1 VLQKPINRDG
11 FLENAIASQ
20 WFRLLWRFLPRITVG
35 AALDPVFGQLEKG
48 FRGEVMFKSVGVIGA
63 GQMGAGIA
71 QVCATSGFHTV
82 LFDANPDALKRG
94 LDGIQKRLSQAAEK
108 GKITAQLAQES
119 AARLRPGASLSDF
132 SDCDIVIEA
141 IIEQFEIKAS
151 LFKQL
156 DGVVKPGAF
165 LASNT
170 SSISITR
177 LAAATSRPDKVIGVH
192 FMNPVPVMKL
202 IELIR
207 GLQTSDETYETI
219 QKFCTALDKTTILA
233 IDTPGFVVNRI
244 LCPMINEAIFL
255 VQEGVKPEDIDT
267 AMKLGTNQPMGPLTL
282 ADFVGLDTLL
292 YILQLLHR
300 ELGED
305 KYRPC
310 PLLVKYV
317 EAGWFGKKSGRGF
330 YRY

>member
-1 VLQKPINRDG
+1 
-11 FLENAIASQ
+11 
-20 WFRLLWRFLPRITVG
+20 
-35 AALDPVFGQLEKG
+35 
-48 FRGEVMFKSVGVIGA
+48 MFSKIGVIGA

-71 QVCATSGFHTV
+71 QVIAASGFATL
-82 LFDANPDALKRG
+82 LFDTQTAALSRG
-94 LDGIQKRLSQAAEK
+94 VEGIQNRLNQAVQK
-108 GKITAQLAQES
+108 GKITSDVAQATIK
-119 AARLRPGASLSDF
+119 RLTPANSLKDF
-132 SDCDIVIEA
+132 ADCDVVIEA
-141 IIEQFEIKAS
+141 IIENFEIKAE

-156 DGVVKPGAF
+156 DAIVKPSAI

-177 LAAATSRPDKVIGVH
+177 IAASTKRPEQVIGVH

-202 IELIR
+202 VELIR
-207 GLQTSDETYETI
+207 GLQTNDATYQKI
-219 QKFCTALDKTTILA
+219 QDFCSKIDKTTVLA
-233 IDTPGFVVNRI
+233 IDTPGFIVNRI

-317 EAGWFGKKSGRGF
+317 EAGWYGKKSGRGF
-330 YRY
+330 YGY

>member
-1 VLQKPINRDG
+1 
-11 FLENAIASQ
+11 
-20 WFRLLWRFLPRITVG
+20 
-35 AALDPVFGQLEKG
+35 
-48 FRGEVMFKSVGVIGA
+48 MFTKIGVVGA

-71 QVCATSGFHTV
+71 QVIATAGFSTL
-82 LFDANPDALKRG
+82 LFDANPEALKRG
-94 LDGIQKRLSQAAEK
+94 VEGIHKRLDQAVEK
-108 GKITAQLAQES
+108 GKLDARERDAVATRLS
-119 AARLRPGASLSDF
+119 AASSLNDF
-132 SDCDIVIEA
+132 AECDLVIEA
-141 IIEQFEIKAS
+141 IIEQFDIKAA

-156 DGVVKPGAF
+156 DAIVKKNV
-165 LASNT
+165 LLVSNT

-177 LAAATSRPDKVIGVH
+177 IAGVTSRPEKVMGVH

-202 IELIR
+202 VELIK
-207 GLQTSDETYETI
+207 GLQTSSETYDQI
-219 QKFCTALDKTTILA
+219 QSFCARIEKTTVLA

-255 VQEGVKPEDIDT
+255 VQEGVKPEDIDN
-267 AMKLGTNQPMGPLTL
+267 AMKLGTNHPMGPLTL

-317 EAGWFGKKSGRGF
+317 EAGWYGKKAGRGF
-330 YRY
+330 YKY

>member
-1 VLQKPINRDG
+1 M
-11 FLENAIASQ
+11 
-20 WFRLLWRFLPRITVG
+20 T
-35 AALDPVFGQLEKG
+35 
-48 FRGEVMFKSVGVIGA
+48 EVKTIGVIGA

-71 QVCATSGFHTV
+71 QVAASSGYQCI
-82 LFDANPDALKRG
+82 LWDAQSNALERG
-94 LDGIQKRLSQAAEK
+94 FQGIKNQLSRLVEK
-108 GKITAQLAQES
+108 QKITTDEEK
-119 AARLRPGASLSDF
+119 RTLSHLCTAKTVQDF
-132 SDCDIVIEA
+132 KSCDLVIEA
-141 IIEQFEIKAS
+141 IIENVDIKLKVINEIDAVLPAS
-151 LFKQL
+151 
-156 DGVVKPGAF
+156 AI

-177 LAAATSRPDKVIGVH
+177 LAAGTKRPNNVMGMH

-202 IELIR
+202 VELIR
-207 GLQTSDETYETI
+207 GLQTSDDTYATVKAVSEKMGKT
-219 QKFCTALDKTTILA
+219 TVLALDG
-233 IDTPGFVVNRI
+233 PGFIVNRI

-255 VQEGVKPEDIDT
+255 LQEGVKPEDIDN

-292 YILQLLHR
+292 FILQILHR

-317 EAGWFGKKSGRGF
+317 EAGWYGKKSGRGF

>member
-1 VLQKPINRDG
+1 M
-11 FLENAIASQ
+11 
-20 WFRLLWRFLPRITVG
+20 
-35 AALDPVFGQLEKG
+35 
-48 FRGEVMFKSVGVIGA
+48 GEIRTVGVIGA
-63 GQMGAGIA
+63 GQMGGGIA
-71 QVCATSGFHTV
+71 QVAAASGYSTV
-82 LFDANPDALKRG
+82 LWDANPSALERG
-94 LDGIQKRLSQAAEK
+94 HTAIRDRLNQGVDK
-108 GKITAQLAQES
+108 GKIQPEARDATLKNLTA
-119 AARLRPGASLSDF
+119 ASSLKEF
-132 SDCDIVIEA
+132 SRCDLVIEA
-141 IIEQFEIKAS
+141 VIEQFEAKAA
-151 LFKQL
+151 LFKEVDAVL
-156 DGVVKPGAF
+156 PPHALIV
-165 LASNT
+165 SNT

-177 LAAATSRPDKVIGVH
+177 MAAVTSRPAKFMGVH

-202 IELIR
+202 VELIR
-207 GLQTSDETYETI
+207 ALQTTDETYSTL
-219 QKFCTALDKTTILA
+219 QAFCASLGKTTVLA

-292 YILQLLHR
+292 YILQVLHR

-317 EAGWFGKKSGRGF
+317 EAGWYGKKSGRGF
-330 YRY
+330 YSY

>member
-1 VLQKPINRDG
+1 
-11 FLENAIASQ
+11 
-20 WFRLLWRFLPRITVG
+20 
-35 AALDPVFGQLEKG
+35 
-48 FRGEVMFKSVGVIGA
+48 MFSKIGVIGA

-71 QVCATSGFHTV
+71 QVIATSGFTTLLHD
-82 LFDANPDALKRG
+82 LQPAALAKG
-94 LDGIQKRLSQAAEK
+94 VEGIHSRLNLAAQK
-108 GKITAQLAQES
+108 GKLSPEVAH
-119 AARLRPGASLSDF
+119 AAISRLTPVNSLNDF
-132 SDCDIVIEA
+132 AECDLVIEA
-141 IIEQFEIKAS
+141 IIENFEIKAA

-156 DGVVKPGAF
+156 DTIVKRDAI

-177 LAAATSRPDKVIGVH
+177 IAASTGRPSQVIGVH

-202 IELIR
+202 VELIR
-207 GLQTSDETYETI
+207 GLQTSPETYSKIEE
-219 QKFCTALDKTTILA
+219 FCAKIDKTTVLA
-233 IDTPGFVVNRI
+233 IDTPGFIVNRI

-255 VQEGVKPEDIDT
+255 VQEGVKPQDIDT

-317 EAGWFGKKSGRGF
+317 EAGWYGKKSGRGF
-330 YRY
+330 YSY

>member
-1 VLQKPINRDG
+1 
-11 FLENAIASQ
+11 
-20 WFRLLWRFLPRITVG
+20 
-35 AALDPVFGQLEKG
+35 
-48 FRGEVMFKSVGVIGA
+48 MFKSVGVVGA

-71 QVCATSGFHTV
+71 QVCAMSGFTTI
-82 LFDANPDALKRG
+82 LFDANPDALTRG
-94 LDGIQKRLSQAAEK
+94 LDGIQKRLNQAAEK
-108 GKITAQLAQES
+108 GKMSAQAAQES
-119 AARLRPGASLSDF
+119 AARLKRGASLADF
-132 SDCDIVIEA
+132 AGCDIVIEA
-141 IIEQFEIKAS
+141 IIEQFEIKAA
-151 LFKQL
+151 LFKEL
-156 DGVVKPGAF
+156 DRVVKPGAI

-177 LAAATSRPDKVIGVH
+177 IAAVTSRPERVIGVH

-207 GLQTSDETYETI
+207 GLQTSDQTYSEI
-219 QKFCTALDKTTILA
+219 QSFCAALDKTTILA

-317 EAGWFGKKSGRGF
+317 EAGWYGKKAGRGF
-330 YRY
+330 YSYQG

>member
-1 VLQKPINRDG
+1 
-11 FLENAIASQ
+11 
-20 WFRLLWRFLPRITVG
+20 
-35 AALDPVFGQLEKG
+35 
-48 FRGEVMFKSVGVIGA
+48 MFSKIGVIGA

-71 QVCATSGFHTV
+71 QVIAANGFSTL
-82 LFDANPDALKRG
+82 LFDSQPAALARG
-94 LDGIQKRLSQAAEK
+94 IEGIHNRLNQAAQK
-108 GKITAQLAQES
+108 GKITAENAT
-119 AARLRPGASLSDF
+119 ATINRLSTATSLKDF
-132 SDCDIVIEA
+132 ADCDLIIEA
-141 IIEQFEIKAS
+141 IIENFEYKAE

-156 DGVVKPGAF
+156 DSIVKPAAI

-177 LAAATSRPDKVIGVH
+177 IAAATKRPEKVIGVH

-202 IELIR
+202 AELIR
-207 GLQTSDETYETI
+207 GLQTNDETYRVI
-219 QKFCTALDKTTILA
+219 QDFCAKIDKTTVLA
-233 IDTPGFVVNRI
+233 IDTPGFIVNRI

-317 EAGWFGKKSGRGF
+317 EAGWFGKKTGRGF

>member
-1 VLQKPINRDG
+1 MIRK
-11 FLENAIASQ
+11 
-20 WFRLLWRFLPRITVG
+20 
-35 AALDPVFGQLEKG
+35 
-48 FRGEVMFKSVGVIGA
+48 VGVVGA

-71 QVCATSGFHTV
+71 QVVASCGFSTL
-82 LFDANPDALKRG
+82 LFDAHPPALTKG
-94 LDGIQKRLSQAAEK
+94 LEGIHKRLAAAVDK
-108 GKITAQLAQES
+108 GKLSKEAEQKTVELLAP
-119 AARLRPGASLSDF
+119 ANSLKDF
-132 SDCDIVIEA
+132 ADCDLVIEA
-141 IIEQFEIKAS
+141 IVEQFEVKKE
-151 LFKQL
+151 LFQAL
-156 DGVVKPGAF
+156 DANVKPEGI

-177 LAAATSRPDKVIGVH
+177 IAAATSRPSKVIGVH

-202 IELIR
+202 VELIR
-207 GLQTSDETYETI
+207 GLQTDDSTFQTI
-219 QKFCTALDKTTILA
+219 QGFCAKIEKTTVLA

-330 YRY
+330 YQY

>member
-1 VLQKPINRDG
+1 
-11 FLENAIASQ
+11 
-20 WFRLLWRFLPRITVG
+20 
-35 AALDPVFGQLEKG
+35 
-48 FRGEVMFKSVGVIGA
+48 MFTKIGIIGA

-71 QVCATSGFHTV
+71 QVIASSGFTT
-82 LFDANPDALKRG
+82 LLYDADPAALTRG
-94 LDGIQKRLSQAAEK
+94 MEGITTRLNLAVQK
-108 GKITAQLAQES
+108 GKLSRE
-119 AARLRPGASLSDF
+119 AADAALQRLLPTSELKGMEP
-132 SDCDIVIEA
+132 CDLVIEA
-141 IIEQFEIKAS
+141 IIENFEIKAS
-151 LFKQL
+151 LFKEL
-156 DGVVKPGAF
+156 DLIIKPDGV

-177 LAAATSRPDKVIGVH
+177 LAASTSRPQQVIGVH

-202 IELIR
+202 VELIR
-207 GLQTSDETYETI
+207 GLQTSDETFTRI
-219 QKFCTALDKTTILA
+219 QEFCTHIEKTTVLA
-233 IDTPGFVVNRI
+233 IDSPGFIVNRI

-255 VQEGVKPEDIDT
+255 VQEGVQPEDIDA

-330 YRY
+330 YHY

>member
-1 VLQKPINRDG
+1 
-11 FLENAIASQ
+11 
-20 WFRLLWRFLPRITVG
+20 
-35 AALDPVFGQLEKG
+35 
-48 FRGEVMFKSVGVIGA
+48 MFSKIGVIGA

-71 QVCATSGFHTV
+71 QVIAANGFSTL
-82 LFDANPDALKRG
+82 LFDAQPAALTRG
-94 LDGIQKRLSQAAEK
+94 IEGIHNRLNQAAQK
-108 GKITAQLAQES
+108 GKITAENATATISRLA
-119 AARLRPGASLSDF
+119 AATSLKDF
-132 SDCDIVIEA
+132 TDCDLVIEA
-141 IIEQFEIKAS
+141 IIENFEYKAD

-156 DGVVKPGAF
+156 DSIVKPDAI

-177 LAAATSRPDKVIGVH
+177 IAAATKRPDKVIGVH

-202 IELIR
+202 VELIR
-207 GLQTSDETYETI
+207 GLQTNDQTYQVI
-219 QKFCTALDKTTILA
+219 QDFCAKIDKTTVLA
-233 IDTPGFVVNRI
+233 IDTPGFIVNRI

-317 EAGWFGKKSGRGF
+317 EAGWFGKKTGRGF

>member
-1 VLQKPINRDG
+1 MSK
-11 FLENAIASQ
+11 SQ
-20 WFRLLWRFLPRITVG
+20 AVQGDI
-35 AALDPVFGQLEKG
+35 
-48 FRGEVMFKSVGVIGA
+48 VMISKVGVVGA

-71 QVCATSGFHTV
+71 QVVASSGFSTL
-82 LFDANPDALKRG
+82 LFDAQPQALARG
-94 LDGIQKRLSQAAEK
+94 IEGIHKRLATNVEK
-108 GKITAQLAQES
+108 GKVSKEAAQQTS
-119 AARLRPGASLSDF
+119 ARLTPATSIEAF
-132 SDCDIVIEA
+132 SDCDLVIEA
-141 IIEQFEIKAS
+141 IIEQFDAKKE
-151 LFKQL
+151 LFQAL
-156 DGVVKPGAF
+156 DTCVKPGAI

-177 LAAATSRPDKVIGVH
+177 IAAATSRPSKVIGVH

-202 IELIR
+202 VELIR
-207 GLQTSDETYETI
+207 GLQTDDTTYQTI
-219 QKFCTALDKTTILA
+219 QDFCAKIEKTTVLA
-233 IDTPGFVVNRI
+233 IDTPGFIVNRI

-267 AMKLGTNQPMGPLTL
+267 AMKLGTNHPMGPLTL

-310 PLLVKYV
+310 PLLIKYV
-317 EAGWFGKKSGRGF
+317 EAGWFGKKVGKGF
-330 YRY
+330 YSYQQ